1 VTAVLVAFVLAAV
14 LAVLY
19 AINSLFA
26 LAAGLAFIWIAA
38 RVLPDR
44 ALKQVELKRAF
55 PTRLFHGEA
64 AEVEILVRNRGPLP
78 VAWLSIT
85 EAVPFDLLP
94 TSFRWATSLRG
105 WEERTARFR
114 LVGSRRGIYR
124 LGPATLVS
132 GDPFGLFPAQDAR
145 METERLVVYPKI
157 IPLMRLGLPARAPF
171 ADLRTARPLFEDPH
185 RVIGVRPYA
194 AGDSARRIH
203 WTASAHQGSLLVRRL
218 EHGIGR
224 DTVVLLDLTRRGLG
238 TNRTQMAEL
247 AVTTAASILYHIVSV
262 EGLRAGLRMPGV
274 TVAPGADRGHLMV
287 MLELLAGAS
296 AALDDTRISDPVGL
310 PFGASV
316 VLVTGVIEGRW
327 LEPLQ
332 AMRHRGWKPMV
343 LLIGDTAAPAVPG
356 IPIWKVS
363 AGTDLIATPGG
374 PYQ

>member
-1 VTAVLVAFVLAAV
+1 VTAVLVAAVLAAV
-14 LAVLY
+14 LAVFY
-19 AINSLFA
+19 AVNSLFA
-26 LAAGLAFIWIAA
+26 LASGLVFIWIAA
-38 RVLPDR
+38 RILPDR
-44 ALKQVELKRAF
+44 ALQQIEIKRTY
-55 PTRLFHGEA
+55 PTRLFHGES
-64 AEVEILVRNRGPLP
+64 AEVELLVSNRGRLP
-78 VAWLSIT
+78 VPWLSLT

-105 WEERTARFR
+105 WEQRSARFR

-132 GDPFGLFPAQDAR
+132 GDPFGLVPAQDAR

-157 IPLMRLGLPARAPF
+157 IPLSRLGLPARAPF
-171 ADLRTARPLFEDPH
+171 ADLRTSRPLFEDPH

-238 TNRTQMAEL
+238 TNRTQMVEL
-247 AVTTAASILYHIVSV
+247 AVTAAASILYHIVSV

-274 TVAPGADRGHLMV
+274 TVTPGGDQGHLMV
-287 MLELLAGAS
+287 MLEVLAGAT
-296 AALDDTRISDPVGL
+296 ATLDDSRLTDPVGL

-327 LEPLQ
+327 LQPLQ
-332 AMRHRGWKPMV
+332 TMRHRGWKPMV
-343 LLIGDTAAPAVPG
+343 LLIGDTTAPPVPG

-363 AGTDLIATPGG
+363 AGADLIATLGG
-374 PYQ
+374 PE

>member
-1 VTAVLVAFVLAAV
+1 VTAVLVAAVVAAV
-14 LAVLY
+14 LAVFY
-19 AINSLFA
+19 AVNSLFA
-26 LAAGLAFIWIAA
+26 LAAGLVFIWIAA
-38 RVLPDR
+38 RILPDR
-44 ALKQVELKRAF
+44 ALQQVEIKRTY

-64 AEVEILVRNRGPLP
+64 AEVEVLVSNRGPLP
-78 VAWLSIT
+78 VPWLSLT

-105 WEERTARFR
+105 WEQRSARFR

-132 GDPFGLFPAQDAR
+132 GDPFGLVPAQDAR

-157 IPLMRLGLPARAPF
+157 IPLSRLGLPARAPF

-238 TNRTQMAEL
+238 TSRTQMVEL
-247 AVTTAASILYHIVSV
+247 AVTAAASILYHIVSV

-274 TVAPGADRGHLMV
+274 TVAPGGDQGHLMV
-287 MLELLAGAS
+287 MLEVLAGATATLEDS
-296 AALDDTRISDPVGL
+296 RLTDPVGL

-332 AMRHRGWKPMV
+332 TMRHRGWKPMV
-343 LLIGDTAAPAVPG
+343 LLIGDATAPPVPG

-363 AGTDLIATPGG
+363 AGADLFATLGG
-374 PYQ
+374 PE

>member
-1 VTAVLVAFVLAAV
+1 VTAVLVAAVVAAV
-14 LAVLY
+14 LAAFY
-19 AINSLFA
+19 AVNSLSA
-26 LAAGLAFIWIAA
+26 LAAGLVFIWIAA
-38 RVLPDR
+38 RILPDR
-44 ALKQVELKRAF
+44 ALRQVEIKRTY
-55 PTRLFHGEA
+55 PTRIFHGET
-64 AEVEILVRNRGPLP
+64 AEVEVLVSNRGPLP
-78 VAWLSIT
+78 VPWLSLT

-105 WEERTARFR
+105 WEQRSARFR

-132 GDPFGLFPAQDAR
+132 GDPFGLVPAQDAR

-157 IPLMRLGLPARAPF
+157 IPLSRLGLPARAPF

-224 DTVVLLDLTRRGLG
+224 DTVLLLDLTRRGLG
-238 TNRTQMAEL
+238 THRTQMVEL
-247 AVTTAASILYHIVSV
+247 AVTAAASILYHIVSV

-274 TVAPGADRGHLMV
+274 TVAPGGDQGHLMM
-287 MLELLAGAS
+287 MLEVLAGAS
-296 AALDDTRISDPVGL
+296 ATLDDSRLTDPVGL

-316 VLVTGVIEGRW
+316 VLVTGVIDGRW
-327 LEPLQ
+327 MEPLQ
-332 AMRHRGWKPMV
+332 TMRHRGWKPMV
-343 LLIGDTAAPAVPG
+343 LLIGDSKAPSVPG
-356 IPIWKVS
+356 IPIWRVS
-363 AGTDLIATPGG
+363 AGADLIATLGG
-374 PYQ
+374 PE

>member
-1 VTAVLVAFVLAAV
+1 MTAVLVAGVVAAV
-14 LAVLY
+14 LAIFY

-26 LAAGLAFIWIAA
+26 LAAGLIVVWIGAH
-38 RVLPDR
+38 LLSDR
-44 ALKQVELKRAF
+44 ALQRIEIKRTYPA
-55 PTRLFHGEA
+55 RLFHGET
-64 AEVEILVRNRGPLP
+64 AEVQIQVSNRGALP
-78 VAWLSIT
+78 VPWLSLS

-105 WEERTARFR
+105 WEQRTARFR

-132 GDPFGLFPAQDAR
+132 GDPFGLVPAQDAR
-145 METERLVVYPKI
+145 VETERLVVYPKI
-157 IPLMRLGLPARAPF
+157 VPLTRLGLPARAPF
-171 ADLRTARPLFEDPH
+171 ADLRTARSLFEDPH

-224 DTVVLLDLTRRGLG
+224 DTIVLLDVTRRGLG
-238 TNRTQMAEL
+238 TNRTRIVEL
-247 AVTTAASILYHIVSV
+247 AVTAAASILYHIVSV

-274 TVAPGADRGHLMV
+274 TVAPGGDRGHLLV
-287 MLELLAGAS
+287 MLEVLAGAN
-296 AALDDTRISDPVGL
+296 ATLDDARLSDPVGL

-332 AMRHRGWKPMV
+332 TMRRRGWKPLV
-343 LLIGDTAAPAVPG
+343 LLIGDAAAPRIPG
-356 IPIWKVS
+356 VPIWRVS
-363 AGTDLIATPGG
+363 ADADLIAALGG
-374 PYQ
+374 PE

>member
-1 VTAVLVAFVLAAV
+1 VTAVIVAAAVAAV
-14 LAVLY
+14 LAVFY
-19 AINSLFA
+19 AVNSLFA
-26 LAAGLAFIWIAA
+26 LAAGLVFIWLAA

-44 ALKQVELKRAF
+44 ALRQIDIKRTY
-55 PTRLFHGEA
+55 PTRLFHGEPG
-64 AEVEILVRNRGPLP
+64 EVEMLVSNRGPLP
-78 VAWLSIT
+78 VPWLSLT

-105 WEERTARFR
+105 WEQRTARFR

-132 GDPFGLFPAQDAR
+132 GDPFGLVPAQDSR

-157 IPLMRLGLPARAPF
+157 VPLARLGLPARAPF

-218 EHGIGR
+218 EYGIGR

-238 TNRTQMAEL
+238 TNRTQIVEL
-247 AVTTAASILYHIVSV
+247 AVTAAASILYHIVSV

-274 TVAPGADRGHLMV
+274 TVAPGGDQGHLMV
-287 MLELLAGAS
+287 MLEVLAGAN
-296 AALDDTRISDPVGL
+296 ATLEDTRLSDPVGL

-332 AMRHRGWKPMV
+332 TMRHRGWKPMV
-343 LLIGDTAAPAVPG
+343 LLIGDATAPAVPG

-363 AGTDLIATPGG
+363 AGADLIATLG
-374 PYQ
+374 